1 MSESFVFAAVR
12 AGEDAAVA
20 IIIRRTMNMRR
31 RAIFMLSILGCLS
44 LRAASPERT
53 VSPSQEFIIY
63 GANASLRGGLSELA
77 EQTKAN
83 LLALL
88 QQRDRWTT
96 PIVVNLQLQQA
107 NLPEIPPAELRFSQ
121 TGSGLKLQL
130 DLTIAQNLDASV
142 IEREL
147 LRAILLE
154 IIYRKQSDIAPGTV
168 FVEPPDWLLD
178 GVLALAP
185 GPNRGLLVEA
195 LSLSDKATSLEK
207 FLRQR
212 PGLLDSAGRM
222 LYRAYS
228 LALVQFLID
237 GSDGRSRL
245 TRYIGSLS
253 HASNDPLADLK
264 AQFPSLASNAE
275 KTWQLAITRASG
287 VQSYQLLTFP
297 ESELRLDELLH
308 IRIPETGK
316 PVDLSALARQ
326 KTSAP
331 EKVALNQLSQ
341 ALLMLIGQVN
351 PVLRPIA
358 REYQE
363 IATRLA
369 RGKRRGITKRLARLE
384 ITRQRLASRMSDI
397 DDYMNWFEATQMQSG
412 SGIFADYLRAADQPL
427 AGESRRR
434 DPLSVYL
441 DALEDRLE
449 DSHQ

>member
-397 DDYMNWFEATQMQSG
+397 DDYMNWFEATQMESG
-412 SGIFADYLRAADQPL
+412 SGVFADYLRAADQPQ
-427 AGESRRR
+427 AESRRR

-449 DSHQ
+449 DYEQ